1 MLEAKPRQTN
11 KQNNKKKENENDI
24 LSGRETKTQSTKR
37 PNRASHKTEF
47 SKTEK
52 CAFQK
57 KKNWEKKKCAIKKN
71 PKNRI
76 TYVRAT
82 ATIKQVYSC

>member
-11 KQNNKKKENENDI
+11 KQNNKKKNENDI

-57 KKNWEKKKCAIKKN
+57 KTGKKRSA
-71 PKNRI
+71 
-76 TYVRAT
+76 
-82 ATIKQVYSC
+82 Q